1 MPINFQ
7 VVLNELG
14 GSRLQ
19 FVKRSPRRAGHVMA
33 NGPRVIKRVLL
44 EALVSRFFIVL
55 AFSSPLLAAGR
66 RKRWA
71 TPNNILFPLYFQLNY
86 AILLPTNLRH
96 SRRRATV
103 GFLVDTAIVIHIH
116 ERYTREDEHSH

>member
-44 EALVSRFFIVL
+44 DTSEASATFRRHIYGTQGLLRRCTPCTGYSFI
-55 AFSSPLLAAGR
+55 
-66 RKRWA
+66 
-71 TPNNILFPLYFQLNY
+71 
-86 AILLPTNLRH
+86 LR
-96 SRRRATV
+96 A
-103 GFLVDTAIVIHIH
+103 
-116 ERYTREDEHSH
+116 